1 MNYEIK
7 EPSLNRLSTLLRKD
21 KCDNPQYV
29 CEVLKGE
36 LEPIIQNYI
45 SLSTP
50 VNVRFRK
57 FGEKLLFSIEI
68 DAERIR
74 PFGYIPR

>member
-1 MNYEIK
+1 MSYKIQ
-7 EPSLNRLSTLLRKD
+7 EPSLNRLSCLLRKD
-21 KCDNPQYV
+21 KCENPQYI

-45 SLSTP
+45 SLSSP
-50 VNVRFRK
+50 VEVRFRK
-57 FGEKLLFSIEI
+57 FGEKLLFSVEI

>member
-1 MNYEIK
+1 MNYEIS
-7 EPSLNRLSTLLRKD
+7 EPSINRLSTLLRKD

-45 SLSTP
+45 SLSSP

-57 FGEKLLFSIEI
+57 FGEKLLFSVEI

-74 PFGYIPR
+74 PFGYIPK